1 MLIIQIRIQRDGD
14 IYIYIYIVEERER
27 YRQRDIESDILEVY
41 FLEQLFSGSLDHWI
55 VSRQPR
61 DVSCRREMKQT
72 KLSLVTNEI

>member
-14 IYIYIYIVEERER
+14 IYIYIVEERER
-27 YRQRDIESDILEVY
+27 YRQGQRDIESDILQVY